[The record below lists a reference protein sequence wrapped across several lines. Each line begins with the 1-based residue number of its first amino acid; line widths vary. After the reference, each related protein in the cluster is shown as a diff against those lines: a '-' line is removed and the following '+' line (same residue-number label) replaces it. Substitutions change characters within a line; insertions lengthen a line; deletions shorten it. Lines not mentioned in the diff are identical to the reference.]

1 MDSSSK
7 LKDRKQSISRDTLK
21 VSFWTFTSRIFGL
34 IRDAATTSLLG
45 AGLAHDVFVVMLK
58 IPNVFRRMVAE
69 GAFNQAFIPVLVDY
83 KKNKNTEEIAIFINK
98 VFSLLTTVVLSICL
112 LAMIFAPLFILVFAP
127 GFYFDPEKKL
137 LAIDILRITFP
148 YLFFIS
154 LVALFGGILNSFQR
168 FSVPAATPIIFNIS
182 IIISVIFAADF
193 FKSPVYAIAI
203 AVFLSG
209 IFQLLFNLFAL
220 KDLNLIPRWNWDY
233 RDSGVKKV
241 YALMLPGLL
250 SGGILQLNILID
262 TIFASLLQTGSP
274 TWLYISDRLMQ
285 LPLGIFGIAIATVIL
300 PKLSENFSTHD
311 SEEFNNRFNWA
322 LQLII
327 LISIPSAIGLYYL
340 SGPIIETIF
349 LRGEF
354 SLKDA
359 FMSAQSLQAFTY
371 GLVAF
376 MMIKV
381 LNAGFFSRQDTKTP
395 MVVTLFSF
403 CVNILLN
410 WYLAF
415 YLNLGHVG
423 LALGSSLAA
432 ILSALILIFVLVKKS
447 ILKVFSSWILFL
459 LRVSL
464 GTIFLIMMLEFISP
478 IWFSWTQY
486 SLVIQIVYLSTIIC
500 SSVTIYFLTLFV
512 TGLKLSFFRV

>member
-1 MDSSSK
+1 M
-7 LKDRKQSISRDTLK
+7 
-21 VSFWTFTSRIFGL
+21 
-34 IRDAATTSLLG
+34 
-45 AGLAHDVFVVMLK
+45 
-58 IPNVFRRMVAE
+58 
-69 GAFNQAFIPVLVDY
+69 
-83 KKNKNTEEIAIFINK
+83 
-98 VFSLLTTVVLSICL
+98 
-112 LAMIFAPLFILVFAP
+112 
-127 GFYFDPEKKL
+127 
-137 LAIDILRITFP
+137 
-148 YLFFIS
+148 
-154 LVALFGGILNSFQR
+154 
-168 FSVPAATPIIFNIS
+168 
-182 IIISVIFAADF
+182 
-193 FKSPVYAIAI
+193 
-203 AVFLSG
+203 
-209 IFQLLFNLFAL
+209 
-220 KDLNLIPRWNWDY
+220 
-233 RDSGVKKV
+233 
-241 YALMLPGLL
+241 
-250 SGGILQLNILID
+250 
-262 TIFASLLQTGSP
+262 
-274 TWLYISDRLMQ
+274 
-285 LPLGIFGIAIATVIL
+285 
-300 PKLSENFSTHD
+300 
-311 SEEFNNRFNWA
+311 
-322 LQLII
+322 
-327 LISIPSAIGLYYL
+327 
-340 SGPIIETIF
+340 
-349 LRGEF
+349 RGEF

-486 SLVIQIVYLSTIIC
+486 SLAIQIVCLSTIIC
-500 SSVTIYFLTLFV
+500 SSVAIYFLTLFV

>member
-1 MDSSSK
+1 MDPAAN
-7 LKDRKQSISRDTLK
+7 LKNPKQSISRDTLR

-83 KKNKNTEEIAIFINK
+83 KKNKNTEEITIFINK
-98 VFSLLTTVVLSICL
+98 VFSLLATAVLSICL

-168 FSVPAATPIIFNIS
+168 FSVPAATPIIFNLT
-182 IIISVIFAADF
+182 IIISVIFTADF
-193 FKSPVYAIAI
+193 FESPVYAIAI

-274 TWLYISDRLMQ
+274 TWLYIADRLMQ

-349 LRGEF
+349 MRGEF

-486 SLVIQIVYLSTIIC
+486 SLAIQIVYLSTIIC

>member
-1 MDSSSK
+1 LDPAAN
-7 LKDRKQSISRDTLK
+7 LKNPKQSISRDTLR

-83 KKNKNTEEIAIFINK
+83 KKNKNTEEITIFINK
-98 VFSLLTTVVLSICL
+98 VFSLLATAVLSICL

-168 FSVPAATPIIFNIS
+168 FSVPAATPIIFNLT

-193 FKSPVYAIAI
+193 FESPVYAIAI

-209 IFQLLFNLFAL
+209 IFQFLFNLFAL
-220 KDLNLIPRWNWDY
+220 KNLNLIPRWNWDY

-274 TWLYISDRLMQ
+274 TCSIY
-285 LPLGIFGIAIATVIL
+285 
-300 PKLSENFSTHD
+300 
-311 SEEFNNRFNWA
+311 
-322 LQLII
+322 LI
-327 LISIPSAIGLYYL
+327 
-340 SGPIIETIF
+340 
-349 LRGEF
+349 
-354 SLKDA
+354 
-359 FMSAQSLQAFTY
+359 
-371 GLVAF
+371 V
-376 MMIKV
+376 
-381 LNAGFFSRQDTKTP
+381 
-395 MVVTLFSF
+395 
-403 CVNILLN
+403 
-410 WYLAF
+410 
-415 YLNLGHVG
+415 
-423 LALGSSLAA
+423 
-432 ILSALILIFVLVKKS
+432 
-447 ILKVFSSWILFL
+447 
-459 LRVSL
+459 
-464 GTIFLIMMLEFISP
+464 
-478 IWFSWTQY
+478 
-486 SLVIQIVYLSTIIC
+486 
-500 SSVTIYFLTLFV
+500 
-512 TGLKLSFFRV
+512 

>member
-1 MDSSSK
+1 MVPSTNFKDS
-7 LKDRKQSISRDTLK
+7 KQSISQDTLR

-45 AGLAHDVFVVMLK
+45 AGVAHDVFVVILK

-83 KKNKNTEEIAIFINK
+83 KKNKNTEEITFFVNK
-98 VFSLLTTVVLSICL
+98 VFSLLAAAVLTICL

-154 LVALFGGILNSFQR
+154 IVALFGGILNSFQR
-168 FSVPAATPIIFNIS
+168 FSVPAATPIIFNIT
-182 IIISVIFAADF
+182 IIISVIFTADF

-220 KDLNLIPRWNWDY
+220 KDLNLMPRWDWDY

-241 YALMLPGLL
+241 FALMLPGLL

-311 SEEFNNRFNWA
+311 FKEFNNRFNWA

-327 LISIPSAIGLYYL
+327 LISVPSAIGLYYL

-395 MVVTLFSF
+395 MIVTLFSF
-403 CVNILLN
+403 CINILLN

-432 ILSALILIFVLVKKS
+432 ILSALILLFVLVKKS
-447 ILKVFSSWILFL
+447 ILKVFSSWILLL

-464 GTIFLIMMLEFISP
+464 GTILLIMMLEFISP

-486 SLVIQIVYLSTIIC
+486 SLGIQIVYLTAIIC
-500 SSVTIYFLTLFV
+500 TSVMIYFSTLLI